1 MNAANEIAVAAF
13 LHDKI
18 GFNDI
23 YRIIER
29 TLTRVPVIQ
38 HPTYNDFVA
47 TNEEARRIAASLI
60 D

>member
-1 MNAANEIAVAAF
+1 